1 MTEHPDPYDM
11 LIELDARLSKL
22 EHAHN
27 NMAWAFNH
35 TQNEVQE
42 QLHLLHRLTVQ
53 VAELTVKLSMK

>member
-1 MTEHPDPYDM
+1 MTDEYDPYDLLM
-11 LIELDARLSKL
+11 ELNERLSKL

-53 VAELTVKLSMK
+53 VAELTVKQSLK

>member
-1 MTEHPDPYDM
+1 MTDEYDPYDLLM
-11 LIELDARLSKL
+11 ELNERLSKL

-53 VAELTVKLSMK
+53 VAELAVKQSLK